1 MIRRGIRPASPATPR
16 SPIEISLV
24 ELPCLSGA
32 TFEVAKDGAVEKR
45 AFAPRLAASAAPAGE
60 QTPVA
65 RPEGA
70 AAPTAPASAESPPAT
85 EAASP
90 SAAFAKAA
98 SALATAATQR
108 KRAVAN
114 NCGVA
119 PAGRRAGAGG
129 IPVENGPRFST
140 KKQPAWMTVGWSG
153 GGQVPCSLVGRL
165 GGSCWGVPEAKA
177 GVSGLQDVTMAG
189 GAS

>member
-1 MIRRGIRPASPATPR
+1 
-16 SPIEISLV
+16 
-24 ELPCLSGA
+24 LPCLSGA

-129 IPVENGPRFST
+129 CGVDSRGERT
-140 KKQPAWMTVGWSG
+140 
-153 GGQVPCSLVGRL
+153 QVFHQEAARVDDGRL
-165 GGSCWGVPEAKA
+165 VRRRSSSLFSRWSFGRFLLGRS
-177 GVSGLQDVTMAG
+177 
-189 GAS
+189 